1 MCVTESLCCILETN
15 TTFLINSIS
24 IKNYLKKTQNTRL
37 GKLGVTWPVTMLV

>member
-1 MCVTESLCCILETN
+1 MSVTESLCCILETN

-24 IKNYLKKTQNTRL
+24 IKNYFKNSKHYRL